1 MAAADQRKKVLLMG
15 SSNAGKTSMR
25 SIIFANFAA
34 RGTAQLNPTLEVQ
47 HSSVR
52 FLGSLVLN
60 LWDCGGQDDFF
71 ATYFTSK
78 RDQLFSNVAV
88 LIYVFDGTSRDV
100 EVSACCAGAPPQ
112 PLAHH
117 PHPRAPRT
125 AERLGVLRR
134 GGGRA
139 DDCEPRRASVHS
151 HPQDGPRP

>member
-100 EVSACCAGAPPQ
+100 EVSRPLRGGAAAAARAPPA
-112 PLAHH
+112 PARP
-117 PHPRAPRT
+117 PHRRKTWRTTPRWWPR
-125 AERLGVLRR
+125 
-134 GGGRA
+134 
-139 DDCEPRRASVHS
+139 
-151 HPQDGPRP
+151 